1 MQRHKM
7 KINYD
12 YITYDDVLKARQLM
26 YEQAFEKNATHSILN
41 TARDLFGQNNFE
53 MCIKVCEGLLDTQ
66 DPKQLYDAKKLIAL
80 AHYSLQDFEKAEAA
94 FFELAEN
101 SNNSDD
107 WFNVVISS
115 TLNKNLERSKEAF
128 SIALDKYTKHGHQRN
143 MPSVQLMLHY
153 MITLETIEEYAL
165 ALEQCTMLAQVYAKL
180 KKTEEKF
187 LSSRGLENIE
197 NFLDISK
204 TILKKAK
211 KKEITAIKDELLN
224 SLDENGVEKVNA
236 FFAEF

>member
-1 MQRHKM
+1 M

-12 YITYDDVLKARQLM
+12 YITYEDVLKARQLM
-26 YEQAFEKNATHSILN
+26 YEEAYEKNATHSILN

-53 MCIKVCEGLLDTQ
+53 MCIKVCEGLLDAK

-80 AHYSLQDFEKAEAA
+80 SYYSLQDFEKAETA

-180 KKTEEKF
+180 KKTDEKF

-204 TILKKAK
+204 SILKKAK
-211 KKEITAIKDELLN
+211 KKEVEAIKTELLN
-224 SLDENGVEKVNA
+224 SLDENGVEQVTA

>member
-1 MQRHKM
+1 M

-12 YITYDDVLKARQLM
+12 YITYEDVLKARQLM
-26 YEQAFEKNATHSILN
+26 YEQAFEQNATHSILN

-53 MCIKVCEGLLDTQ
+53 TCIKVCEGLLDAK

-80 AHYSLQDFEKAEAA
+80 SYYSLQDFEKAETA

-153 MITLETIEEYAL
+153 MITLETIEEFAL
-165 ALEQCTMLAQVYAKL
+165 ALEQATMLTQVYAKL
-180 KKTEEKF
+180 KKTDEKF

-204 TILKKAK
+204 SILKKAK
-211 KKEITAIKDELLN
+211 KKEVEAIKTELLN
-224 SLDENGVEKVNA
+224 SLDENGVEKVTV

>member
-1 MQRHKM
+1 M

-12 YITYDDVLKARQLM
+12 YITYEDVLRARQYM
-26 YEQAFEKNATHSILN
+26 YEQALEKNATNSLLN
-41 TARDLFGQNNFE
+41 TARDLFGNNNFE
-53 MCIKVCEGLLDTQ
+53 MCIKVCEGLLDAK

-80 AHYSLQDFEKAEAA
+80 SYYSLQDFENAEKS

-115 TLNKNLERSKEAF
+115 TLNNNVERSQEAF
-128 SIALDKYTKHGHQRN
+128 GIALEKYTQFGHQRN

-153 MITLETIEEYAL
+153 MLTLETVEQYTL
-165 ALEQCTMLAQVYAKL
+165 ALEQCKMLIQVYTKL
-180 KKTEEKF
+180 KNTEENF
-187 LSSRGLENIE
+187 LKTRGLENIDT
-197 NFLDISK
+197 FLSTSK
-204 TILKKAK
+204 NILKKAK
-211 KKEITAIKDELLN
+211 KKDITTIKTELLS
-224 SLDENGVEKVNA
+224 SLDANGVEKVEA